1 MRKRIIQLAY
11 ILGGGALGIAYLPTL
26 WNLIGYSHIL
36 WINNSITEFI
46 LGAIIF
52 YLLSLFTWSFFDR
65 LLRGVEQ
72 TLTEEPPLK
81 LLLGSLGTIIGL
93 ALAFLAT
100 APLRTVPNLFI
111 NTGIPLLAMVVL
123 GYLGYRIGTG
133 RMDEVYH
140 FMTSLMSRLRIRSPR
155 GNSTESEDEEILNEA
170 NFHHYKILDTNI
182 LIDGRILEL
191 VKTGWIE
198 GTLLVPNFVLYELQY
213 IADAGEPLK
222 RVRGRRGLDILNE
235 LRENQTIPL
244 EMWDGDYE
252 DIKEVD
258 EKLIRLAQELEGVLV
273 TNDFNLNKVTTFQ
286 NVEVLNLNALASA
299 LRAQVAVGDQLQVV
313 LVKNGRERQQAIGY
327 LDDGTMVVVE
337 DGKKHLQQH
346 VKVEVTSSLQTDAGR
361 MIFGDYLATVVLEK

>member
-11 ILGGGALGIAYLPTL
+11 VLGGGALGIAYLPAL

-36 WINNSITEFI
+36 WINNPILGFI

-65 LLRGVEQ
+65 LLKRVEQ
-72 TLTEEPPLK
+72 ALNEEPTLK
-81 LLLGSLGTIIGL
+81 LLLGSLGTIVGL

-100 APLRTVPNLFI
+100 APLRNIPNFFI
-111 NTGIPLLAMVVL
+111 NTGIPLLAMIVL

-133 RMDEVYH
+133 RMDEVYR

-155 GNSTESEDEEILNEA
+155 GDSTETTDEEPLDEA

-213 IADAGEPLK
+213 IADSGEPLK

-258 EKLIRLAQELEGVLV
+258 EKLIRLAQELDGVLV

-337 DGKKHLQQH
+337 DGKKHLQQQ

-361 MIFGDYLATVVLEK
+361 MIFGDYLATV